1 MVVVV
6 VVGGGGGWWWLVVMV
21 CGWWLVA
28 GGWWLLLLLL
38 QLFLLLLLIL
48 VLWALFFLSLVVLA
62 VTTVDAGSVWDI
74 AFFDPKEVYLGV
86 FLLFGTSPT
95 RMLVISTDNNCNV
108 EIAWA
113 KASLSVCVHVLH
125 WDDERRLLAVRLKTS
140 STRTRSYVTWP
151 GKERKRVTRSLAKRP
166 CCQERCGRRG
176 GITY

>member
-1 MVVVV
+1 M
-6 VVGGGGGWWWLVVMV
+6 
-21 CGWWLVA
+21 
-28 GGWWLLLLLL
+28 
-38 QLFLLLLLIL
+38 
-48 VLWALFFLSLVVLA
+48 SLVVLA

-125 WDDERRLLAVRLKTS
+125 WDDERRLPAVRLKTS
-140 STRTRSYVTWP
+140 STRTRSYVTMARK
-151 GKERKRVTRSLAKRP
+151 GKKKSDKKLGQAAVLSGKMWAQGRNQILETPATWLYVVITLTHACVPVSAK
-166 CCQERCGRRG
+166 C
-176 GITY
+176 